1 MMMSLDGRIDCSM
14 TEKIGTDD
22 YYEALDSLECD
33 STLEGRTTVKMHYA
47 LPDDFTQNDFFVGK
61 ECFHKAAPGG
71 YQIFV
76 DTKGTLTYPANSS
89 ENRLCL
95 LSEQA
100 SSAYLKYLESIGYSY
115 IVCGKERIDL
125 AQAVEILA
133 EKFNVKRLAVVGG
146 GRINGAFLS
155 ANLID
160 EISAMIA
167 PGIDGRTGEPNLF
180 DGLSESTSPI
190 QLELASC
197 RQMKQGTIWAKYKP
211 KRNEAR

>member
-47 LPDDFTQNDFFVGK
+47 QAEDFTPNDIPVEK
-61 ECFHKAAPGG
+61 ERFYKAKNGG

-76 DTKGTLTYPANSS
+76 DTKGTLTYPANPS

-95 LSEQA
+95 LSGQA
-100 SSAYLKYLESIGYSY
+100 SSAYLKYLESIDYSY

-125 AQAVEILA
+125 ERAVEILA
-133 EKFNVKRLAVVGG
+133 EKFGVKRLAVVGG

-155 ANLID
+155 ANLLD
-160 EISAMIA
+160 EISVMIA

-180 DGLSESTSPI
+180 DGLSNSASPV
-190 QLELASC
+190 QLKLTSC
-197 RQMKQGTIWAKYKP
+197 RQMKQGTIWAKYKL
-211 KRNEAR
+211 ARKEPH

>member
-1 MMMSLDGRIDCSM
+1 MMSLDGRIDCSM

-47 LPDDFTQNDFFVGK
+47 CPEDFSQNDFPIGK
-61 ECFHKAAPGG
+61 ECLYKATEGG
-71 YQIFV
+71 YQIFI
-76 DTKGTLTYPANSS
+76 DTKGTLTYPENPS

-115 IVCGKERIDL
+115 IACGKERIDL
-125 AQAVEILA
+125 VRACEILA

-146 GRINGAFLS
+146 GRINGAFL
-155 ANLID
+155 AKGLLD

-167 PGIDGRTGEPNLF
+167 PGIDGRTGEPSLF
-180 DGLSESTSPI
+180 NGLSNMASPVP
-190 QLELASC
+190 LELTSC
-197 RQMKQGTIWAKYKP
+197 IQMKQGTVWVKYKP
-211 KRNEAR
+211 KRKEAR